1 MRRSLPSRA
10 GWIVA
15 GTALLAAVWLA
26 WGRLAGAPAE
36 PGPRPS
42 APSEPPPV
50 AAPAPLEAPP
60 SDPALDPLSFADD
73 APSLEAPLGDPGIPW
88 GIVDLEEVRRALPRN
103 LYWQTA
109 MPTQEP
115 RLLQERADERARWN
129 VEYGKMLSGT
139 GSEQE
144 IEAYY
149 AHRQRLSADYV
160 EFVGYL
166 LDHYGDELPERDAG
180 LLELARRLHLVRLEE
195 LPREMQRAFDRKRAQ
210 DEAREAWLADEAA
223 FESAAPQAD

>member
-1 MRRSLPSRA
+1 MRRSLPNR
-10 GWIVA
+10 GWWIVA
-15 GTALLAAVWLA
+15 GAGLLAGVWLA
-26 WGRLAGAPAE
+26 WGRLAAGPADPGARASSPA
-36 PGPRPS
+36 
-42 APSEPPPV
+42 EPPPV

-60 SDPALDPLSFADD
+60 SEPAPDPLAFRDD
-73 APSLEAPLGDPGIPW
+73 APDLEAPLGDPGIPW
-88 GIVDLEEVRRALPRN
+88 GIVDLEEIRRALPRN

-109 MPTQEP
+109 MPTTEP
-115 RLLQERADERARWN
+115 RALQERADERARWN

-166 LDHYGDELPERDAG
+166 LDHYGEKLPERDVG
-180 LLELARRLHLVRLEE
+180 LLELARRLHLARLEE
-195 LPREMQRAFDRKRAQ
+195 LARQMQRAFDRKRAQ
-210 DEAREAWLADEAA
+210 DEARAAWLADEAA
-223 FESAAPQAD
+223 FDPAAPKR